1 MSTILLF
8 KILFYI
14 VIIPLLALILRAL
27 LSRSI
32 NYEKDLANIFD
43 ELGRTITKNECTAF
57 RIEGK

>member
-43 ELGRTITKNECTAF
+43 ELDRIITKNECTAF